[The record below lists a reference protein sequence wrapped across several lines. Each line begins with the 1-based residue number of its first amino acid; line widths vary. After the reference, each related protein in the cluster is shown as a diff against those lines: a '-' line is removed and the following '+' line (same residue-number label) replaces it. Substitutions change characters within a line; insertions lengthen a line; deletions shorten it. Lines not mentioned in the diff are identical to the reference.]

1 MHYWSIDATVNI
13 LFVCVAIWRIN
24 RTLQQV
30 SESYVVNGH
39 SRYAHCTMCHLG
51 LMHIVRPYT
60 PCIIL
65 DDWQM
70 AEVVVTL
77 SLQGERATLQYN
89 F

>member
-1 MHYWSIDATVNI
+1 VHYWSIDATVNI

-60 PCIIL
+60 VYHTRRLADGRSCRY
-65 DDWQM
+65 
-70 AEVVVTL
+70 T
-77 SLQGERATLQYN
+77 
-89 F
+89 